1 MVNPFRLF
9 FIRKM
14 TREEDDYDEMIG
26 YLSECGALNGLLKA
40 DCYKEKRLSQFVPN
54 TVRKF
59 FSKRSV
65 FVEDPEE
72 NMEDDEE

>member
-1 MVNPFRLF
+1 MWDIKWPFKNRLLQ
-9 FIRKM
+9 K
-14 TREEDDYDEMIG
+14 
-26 YLSECGALNGLLKA
+26 
-40 DCYKEKRLSQFVPN
+40 KRLSQFVPN

-65 FVEDPEE
+65 FVEEPEE